1 MKKEFFTMRM
11 VKHQNRLPTEK
22 WWMAIPGSVQGWA
35 TWDLEQPGLEEYV
48 SAHGG
53 KVAVHDF

>member
-1 MKKEFFTMRM
+1 MRM

-48 SAHGG
+48 PAHGG